1 MIRTGFPNVIGAPSL
16 GMPLG
21 LQPTQQGLITQK
33 QNLPAQEETSLP
45 KAVNFIAD
53 QSGCGFWRV
62 FWPSDQLNSRMM
74 SVVMNVCQMIGDER
88 FFSTLKTVRIQRQAT
103 PAQLHYV
110 KFLKQLQEKYGFQLI
125 YEIDDVMFYEDIPE
139 YNHFKPGFSD
149 PEVRKTSA
157 EIMLMCDEIT
167 TTTPTIAE
175 YYKSKTGHLN
185 ATVVP
190 NFIPKWWAGN
200 LFDEKR
206 IGRYYDKN
214 KKKPRVL
221 YAGSGAHTDVDNRVK
236 GRDDFGHILDAVRK
250 TVNDFQWV
258 FYGTLPRALADLAN
272 TGKIEFHP
280 WTKLYDYPE
289 KLNSLKCQA
298 MVAPLID
305 NTFNRCKSEIKNTE
319 ASVLGLIPVCQNL
332 NPYKDVE
339 LKFNTGDEMVDQV
352 KGALKNKDTFMK
364 SIRRNRAKGEKLF
377 LENKE
382 NIGMW
387 KEIYQG
393 HKYGTIER
401 ELVNKYNGIKTIKLE
416 NNS

>member
-1 MIRTGFPNVIGAPSL
+1 MLRPGFPNVLGIPSL

-21 LQPTQQGLITQK
+21 TQLQQQQVVQSTS
-33 QNLPAQEETSLP
+33 LPVQEETSLP

-62 FWPSDQLNSRMM
+62 FWPSDQLNSRMH

-88 FFSTLKTVRIQRQAT
+88 FFSTLQTVRIQRQAT

-110 KFLKQLQEKYGFQLI
+110 KFIKEMSRKYGFQLI

-139 YNHFKPGFSD
+139 YNHFKPGFAA
-149 PEVRKTSA
+149 PEVRESSI
-157 EIMLMCDEIT
+157 EIMRLCDEIT
-167 TTTPTIAE
+167 TTTSTIAD
-175 YYKSKTGHLN
+175 YYKSKTGHIN
-185 ATVVP
+185 ATVIP

-200 LFDEKR
+200 FFDEKK
-206 IGRYYDKN
+206 IGRNYDKN

-236 GRDDFGHILDAVRK
+236 GRDDFGHITDAVRK

-258 FYGTLPRALADLAN
+258 FYGTLPRSLADLAN
-272 TGKIEFHP
+272 TGKIEFHQ

-289 KLNSLKCQA
+289 KLNSLNCQA

-319 ASVLGLIPVCQNL
+319 ACVSGLVPICQNL
-332 NPYKDVE
+332 DPYKNVE
-339 LKFNTGDEMVDQV
+339 LKFETGDDMIDQ
-352 KGALKNKDTFMK
+352 LKNSLKFKDTFMK
-364 SIRRNRAKGEKLF
+364 RIRKNRAYGEKMF

-382 NIGMW
+382 NLGMW
-387 KEIYQG
+387 SELYKG
-393 HKYGTIER
+393 HRYGTPER
-401 ELVNKYNGIKTIKLE
+401 ELINKHNGIRVINSE